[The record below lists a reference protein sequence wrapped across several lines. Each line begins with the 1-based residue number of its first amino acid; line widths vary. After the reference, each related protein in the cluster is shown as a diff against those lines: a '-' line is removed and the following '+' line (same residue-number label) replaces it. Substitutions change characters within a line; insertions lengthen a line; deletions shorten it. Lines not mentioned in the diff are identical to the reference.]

1 MKKSEL
7 KEYIK
12 EEIISVLSE
21 ADDQEKAS
29 PEDIKTQDELNK
41 SIEKTIELK
50 KKAGLAEDLDDDIE
64 PKLSDI
70 NPKDSVAKLA
80 SQLADVTKEMKSV
93 VNKWKKSEG
102 KEKDALLKRLKS
114 LTSIK
119 KELEALTIS
128 KDDIEDEEM

>member
-12 EEIISVLSE
+12 KEIISVLSE

>member
-1 MKKSEL
+1 MKKSDL
-7 KEYIK
+7 KEFIR
-12 EEIISVLSE
+12 EEIIEILSAQPIME
-21 ADDQEKAS
+21 E
-29 PEDIKTQDELNK
+29 
-41 SIEKTIELK
+41 
-50 KKAGLAEDLDDDIE
+50 LDDDIE

-93 VNKWKKSEG
+93 VNQWKKSEG

-119 KELEALTIS
+119 KELEALTVS